1 MKHTKEEKNRFPI
14 FRERFRE
21 LQGDRSNTEFAELLG
36 ISRQTVGFYCNG
48 DRIPDAL
55 GLKEIALTCGV
66 SADWLLGLSD
76 VKTNDIKLREICEAT
91 GLSERA
97 LINLDRINQEIPNYG
112 IGARK
117 AINLL
122 LEDEGFIMLI
132 YTIVFISTNTPAEP
146 PQIGPNFTHGDFRS
160 LLHKIETALSNEFAC
175 DFRIDYGFLA
185 KNAEIENATMYFNGF
200 LREIAVKSGEAW
212 IQDPA
217 KSSPDSISAT
227 PESAMGRIADW
238 LTDNSR

>member
-1 MKHTKEEKNRFPI
+1 MKRPKEEKNRFPI

-21 LQGDRSNTEFAELLG
+21 LQGDRSNTEFAEFLG

-55 GLKEIALTCGV
+55 GLKEIAATCGV

-97 LINLDRINQEIPNYG
+97 LLNLDRISQKFPDYG
-112 IGARK
+112 IGTHK
-117 AINLL
+117 ALNML
-122 LEDEGFIMLI
+122 LEYEGLDAIIETIAFIA
-132 YTIVFISTNTPAEP
+132 TNTPSEP
-146 PQIGPNFTHGDFRS
+146 PQIGPNFTDGDFRS
-160 LLHKIETALSNEFAC
+160 LLYKIENALSNEFAC

-185 KNAEIENATMYFNGF
+185 KNAEIENATIYFNGF
-200 LREIAVKSGEAW
+200 LRKIAIKSGEMWAR
-212 IQDPA
+212 DPA
-217 KSSPDSISAT
+217 NLASNSISAT
-227 PESAMGRIADW
+227 PESAMSRIANW
-238 LTDNSR
+238 LTDDSH

>member
-1 MKHTKEEKNRFPI
+1 MKRPKEEKNRFPI

-21 LQGDRSNTEFAELLG
+21 LQGDRSNTEFAEFLG

-55 GLKEIALTCGV
+55 GLKEIASTCGV

-76 VKTNDIKLREICEAT
+76 VRTNDIKLREICDAT

-97 LINLDRINQEIPNYG
+97 LLNLDRIIQEFPDYG
-112 IGARK
+112 IGTRK
-117 AINLL
+117 ALNVL
-122 LEDEGFIMLI
+122 LEYEGLDAIVATIAFIAA
-132 YTIVFISTNTPAEP
+132 NTPSEP
-146 PQIGPNFTHGDFRS
+146 PQIGSNFTDEDFRS
-160 LLHKIETALSNEFAC
+160 LLHKIENALSNEFAC

-200 LREIAVKSGEAW
+200 LREIAAKSGEMW
-212 IQDPA
+212 IQNHTKFA
-217 KSSPDSISAT
+217 SDSISTT
-227 PESAMGRIADW
+227 PDDAIGRIADW